1 MEFSAAIFDVDGTL
15 LDSMPL
21 WEHVGEQ
28 YLIEKGCIPK
38 PGMEE
43 RVRTMSMSQ
52 IADYCR
58 TEYGIADS
66 PETIIE
72 EINGMVLEQYRTQV
86 QAKPGIPELLERLK
100 GEGVRLAVA
109 TASDRCLIEPALER
123 TGLLPYFDLFLTCSE
138 VGAGKDSPAI
148 FLKAAETLET
158 VPEQTVVFED
168 SLYAMKTAARA
179 GFLLAGIFDESAAG
193 EQDAIQTLADWYFV
207 ETVNWD
213 VLFQQKKPGNTHEI

>member
-58 TEYGIADS
+58 TEYGITDS

-86 QAKPGIPELLERLK
+86 QAKPSIPELLERLK
-100 GEGVRLAVA
+100 REGVRLAVA
-109 TASDRCLIEPALER
+109 TARDRCVIEPARER

-207 ETVNWD
+207 EPVNWD

>member
-86 QAKPGIPELLERLK
+86 QAKPSIPELLERLK

-207 ETVNWD
+207 EPVNWD

>member
-28 YLIEKGCIPK
+28 YLIGKGCNPK
-38 PGMEE
+38 SDMEE

-86 QAKPGIPELLERLK
+86 QAKPDIPELLERLK

-193 EQDAIQTLADWYFV
+193 EQEEIQALADWYFV
-207 ETVNWD
+207 APANWNA
-213 VLFQQKKPGNTHEI
+213 LFQQKKPGNTYEI

>member
-86 QAKPGIPELLERLK
+86 QAKPGIPELLERLAL
-100 GEGVRLAVA
+100 GTHQDRYLPQVQAFFRRSGLDDVIAQA
-109 TASDRCLIEPALER
+109 NTFASDTAWLPQRYRELEAFGR
-123 TGLLPYFDLFLTCSE
+123 QIQEGL
-138 VGAGKDSPAI
+138 V
-148 FLKAAETLET
+148 
-158 VPEQTVVFED
+158 
-168 SLYAMKTAARA
+168 
-179 GFLLAGIFDESAAG
+179 
-193 EQDAIQTLADWYFV
+193 
-207 ETVNWD
+207 
-213 VLFQQKKPGNTHEI
+213 